1 MYQNTKEQ
9 INYIWMELYITIK
22 NVCLIWLSFCITK
35 KYYVLKKRSVKITS
49 LLIVF
54 FYFQKIRNVM
64 AWITCTKKGFLTY
77 NSKFIKC
84 QRERKPKAVYWNLI
98 INIGNII
105 FKESLYRAGKCFN
118 KSRQQLCKKKYYPKN
133 VRLWVFLLQIC
144 LSYSITYK

>member
-54 FYFQKIRNVM
+54 FYFQMIRNVM
-64 AWITCTKKGFLTY
+64 AWITCTKTGFLTY
-77 NSKFIKC
+77 NSKFKKC
-84 QRERKPKAVYWNLI
+84 HRERNPKAVYWKLNI
-98 INIGNII
+98 YIGNII
-105 FKESLYRAGKCFN
+105 FKVFKGRGNVSTNLDNNYV
-118 KSRQQLCKKKYYPKN
+118 KKKLP
-133 VRLWVFLLQIC
+133 
-144 LSYSITYK
+144 